1 MMAMMGYAPLHPSY
15 ERAAKILALHLAL
28 TGLAAATLF
37 PLLWMLSV
45 SFMTADEANRLPPPI
60 LPDSPTLAHYRLL
73 FARLDIAGYAL
84 NSFFLA
90 SSVTLL
96 SLLLNSLAGY
106 AFAKLRFAGK
116 DRLFRWLLAAMV
128 IPSQIAMLPLFLML
142 KGLGLVNT
150 YGGVIVPGMASL
162 FGIFLI
168 RQYALSIPDSLLDAA
183 RIDGAGEFRI
193 YWLLVLPLCKP
204 ILVTLA
210 IFTFLGTWN
219 DFMWPLIILA
229 DSDLYTLPV
238 ALANLLGEHVQDA
251 ELMMAGAVLTVLPVV
266 LLFLLLQKYYI
277 EGLVLGSVK
286 E

>member
-1 MMAMMGYAPLHPSY
+1 MMGFATLHPIY
-15 ERAAKILALHLAL
+15 ARAAKTLA
-28 TGLAAATLF
+28 LF

-45 SFMTADEANRLPPPI
+45 SFMSEAEANRFPPPV

-128 IPSQIAMLPLFLML
+128 IPSQVAMLPLFLML

-193 YWLLVLPLCKP
+193 FWSLVLPLCKP

-210 IFTFLGTWN
+210 IFTFLGAWN

-229 DSDLYTLPV
+229 DSHLYTLPV